1 MQKSN
6 RSGHDWMRSLI
17 LAGFTG
23 LLSYL
28 IWTDKLGHYLAPK
41 LHMLSYVTLGILV
54 ILTFVSVRQLVAGRH
69 HAYDCDCE
77 DAHHVPRT
85 RWGSVLIYGLFLLPI
100 FMGFFMP
107 DKILGSAIAEK
118 RGVTLLSNDVRKL
131 SEVASGEQAQKAKQ
145 ATSSQGEEGQAVAPA
160 SLAPGEEGQAAA
172 PASSVAAQEG
182 QAAALASS
190 ATAQEG
196 QAAASES
203 QAAGE
208 EGQAAA
214 SASPAAGQEG
224 QAAAS
229 ASTATGQE
237 AQAPASTPIKPGMS
251 DAELKNHFSN
261 GGFGDFYTD
270 IATSMYKQPVIKLN
284 DKIFLD
290 GLTTLELYAQDFAG
304 KELETLGFVYK
315 EPGFAS
321 NQFVV
326 ARFSVTCCTADASV
340 FGVLVESESAS
351 KWAKDSWVQVRGKL
365 ELRKVDGFD
374 MLVLKAA
381 HIQPVQA
388 PKDPYVYYSYEAP
401 SN

>member
-77 DAHHVPRT
+77 DTHHVPRT

-160 SLAPGEEGQAAA
+160 SSAPGEEGQAVA
-172 PASSVAAQEG
+172 PASP
-182 QAAALASS
+182 

-196 QAAASES
+196 QAAASAS
-203 QAAGE
+203 PAAGE

-214 SASPAAGQEG
+214 SASTAAGQEG

-229 ASTATGQE
+229 ASPATGQE
-237 AQAPASTPIKPGMS
+237 TQAPASTPIKPGMS

>member
-160 SLAPGEEGQAAA
+160 SPAPGEEGQAVA

-196 QAAASES
+196 QV
-203 QAAGE
+203 
-208 EGQAAA
+208 AA
-214 SASPAAGQEG
+214 SASSATAQEGQTVAPESTAAGQEG
-224 QAAAS
+224 QTVAS

-237 AQAPASTPIKPGMS
+237 TQAPASIPIKPGMS

>member
-54 ILTFVSVRQLVAGRH
+54 ILTFVSVRQLVAGGH

-145 ATSSQGEEGQAVAPA
+145 ATPSQGEEAKPAPSESSSEA
-160 SLAPGEEGQAAA
+160 TAPTAPGEE
-172 PASSVAAQEG
+172 
-182 QAAALASS
+182 
-190 ATAQEG
+190 
-196 QAAASES
+196 
-203 QAAGE
+203 
-208 EGQAAA
+208 
-214 SASPAAGQEG
+214 
-224 QAAAS
+224 
-229 ASTATGQE
+229 
-237 AQAPASTPIKPGMS
+237 
-251 DAELKNHFSN
+251 
-261 GGFGDFYTD
+261 
-270 IATSMYKQPVIKLN
+270 
-284 DKIFLD
+284 
-290 GLTTLELYAQDFAG
+290 
-304 KELETLGFVYK
+304 
-315 EPGFAS
+315 
-321 NQFVV
+321 
-326 ARFSVTCCTADASV
+326 
-340 FGVLVESESAS
+340 
-351 KWAKDSWVQVRGKL
+351 
-365 ELRKVDGFD
+365 
-374 MLVLKAA
+374 
-381 HIQPVQA
+381 
-388 PKDPYVYYSYEAP
+388 
-401 SN
+401 

>member
-54 ILTFVSVRQLVAGRH
+54 ILTFVSVRQLVAGGH

-77 DAHHVPRT
+77 DAHRVPRT

-145 ATSSQGEEGQAVAPA
+145 ATPSQGEEAKPAPSEFSSEA
-160 SLAPGEEGQAAA
+160 TAPTAPGEEGQAAA
-172 PASSVAAQEG
+172 P
-182 QAAALASS
+182 
-190 ATAQEG
+190 
-196 QAAASES
+196 
-203 QAAGE
+203 
-208 EGQAAA
+208 
-214 SASPAAGQEG
+214 ASPAAGQEG

-229 ASTATGQE
+229 AS
-237 AQAPASTPIKPGMS
+237 
-251 DAELKNHFSN
+251 
-261 GGFGDFYTD
+261 
-270 IATSMYKQPVIKLN
+270 
-284 DKIFLD
+284 
-290 GLTTLELYAQDFAG
+290 
-304 KELETLGFVYK
+304 
-315 EPGFAS
+315 
-321 NQFVV
+321 
-326 ARFSVTCCTADASV
+326 
-340 FGVLVESESAS
+340 
-351 KWAKDSWVQVRGKL
+351 
-365 ELRKVDGFD
+365 
-374 MLVLKAA
+374 
-381 HIQPVQA
+381 
-388 PKDPYVYYSYEAP
+388 
-401 SN
+401 

>member
-160 SLAPGEEGQAAA
+160 SPAPGEEGQAVA

>member
-54 ILTFVSVRQLVAGRH
+54 ILTFVSVRQLVAGGH

-77 DAHHVPRT
+77 DAHRVPRT

-145 ATSSQGEEGQAVAPA
+145 ATPSQGEEGQAVAPA
-160 SLAPGEEGQAAA
+160 SSAPGEEGQAAA

-182 QAAALASS
+182 QAAAPASP

-196 QAAASES
+196 QAAASAS
-203 QAAGE
+203 PAAGE

-340 FGVLVESESAS
+340 FGVLVESEGAS

-381 HIQPVQA
+381 RIHPVQA

-401 SN
+401 GN

>member
-54 ILTFVSVRQLVAGRH
+54 ILTFVSVRQLVAGGH

-77 DAHHVPRT
+77 DAHRVPRT

-145 ATSSQGEEGQAVAPA
+145 ATPSQGEEAKPAPSEFSSEA
-160 SLAPGEEGQAAA
+160 TAPTAPGEEGQAAA
-172 PASSVAAQEG
+172 P
-182 QAAALASS
+182 
-190 ATAQEG
+190 
-196 QAAASES
+196 
-203 QAAGE
+203 
-208 EGQAAA
+208 
-214 SASPAAGQEG
+214 ASPAAGQEG

-229 ASTATGQE
+229 ASPATGQE

-340 FGVLVESESAS
+340 FGVLVESEGAS

-381 HIQPVQA
+381 RIQPVQA

-401 SN
+401 GN

>member
-77 DAHHVPRT
+77 DTHHVPRT

-160 SLAPGEEGQAAA
+160 SSAPGEEGQAVA
-172 PASSVAAQEG
+172 PASSAPGEEG
-182 QAAALASS
+182 QAVAPASP

-196 QAAASES
+196 QAAASAS
-203 QAAGE
+203 PAAGE

-214 SASPAAGQEG
+214 SASTAAGQEG

-229 ASTATGQE
+229 ASPATGQE
-237 AQAPASTPIKPGMS
+237 TQAPASTPIKPGMS

-340 FGVLVESESAS
+340 FGVLVESAS

>member
-77 DAHHVPRT
+77 DTHHVPRT

-160 SLAPGEEGQAAA
+160 SP
-172 PASSVAAQEG
+172 
-182 QAAALASS
+182 

-196 QAAASES
+196 QAAASAS
-203 QAAGE
+203 PAAGE

-214 SASPAAGQEG
+214 SASTAAGQEG

-229 ASTATGQE
+229 ASPATGQE
-237 AQAPASTPIKPGMS
+237 TQAPASTPIKPGMS

>member
-77 DAHHVPRT
+77 DTHHVPRT

-160 SLAPGEEGQAAA
+160 SSAPGEEGQAVA
-172 PASSVAAQEG
+172 PASSAPGEEG
-182 QAAALASS
+182 QAVAPASP

-196 QAAASES
+196 QAAASAS
-203 QAAGE
+203 PAAGE

-214 SASPAAGQEG
+214 SASTAAGQEG

-229 ASTATGQE
+229 ASPATGQE
-237 AQAPASTPIKPGMS
+237 TQAPASTPIKPGMS

>member
-160 SLAPGEEGQAAA
+160 SSAPGEEGQAVASASTAAGQEEQAAASASTVAGEEGQAVA
-172 PASSVAAQEG
+172 PASP
-182 QAAALASS
+182 

-196 QAAASES
+196 QTVAPES
-203 QAAGE
+203 T
-208 EGQAAA
+208 
-214 SASPAAGQEG
+214 AAGQEG
-224 QAAAS
+224 QAVAS

-237 AQAPASTPIKPGMS
+237 TQAPASTPIKPGMS